1 MKSAAFSLPLFTHQP
16 GQSAAEL
23 QVAELRRELAAS
35 HQREQQLQA
44 RNCACHNNDD
54 DARQALIRQ
63 VTDTSPHVM
72 YVRDAQG
79 QLIFRNRAFDELAER
94 SHHAVTPLHLD
105 LTTTLDLPDWEVA
118 YHAVLSQQQA
128 VAQESAYTLADGQVL
143 WFKLNK
149 LPLPQPDGTTHVL
162 TIATDITEV
171 KTARDTL
178 EQSEKRYRDLLA
190 HTQAL
195 IGTHDL
201 QGRMLS
207 VNPAVEELMGLPASA
222 IVGAHLTQAVPHAL
236 QSEVQQYLAEIST
249 SKHSQGVMKIVNQQN
264 DRHYVLFNNFRVDE
278 PGQEPYVVA
287 YGQDITERVQAERE
301 LHRAKREAEANAMAK
316 ENFLANMS
324 HEIRTP
330 MNGVL
335 GMAGLLAKTPL
346 DAQQRQYLDTILASG
361 RNLLAVLNDVLDM
374 AKISAGKLELEQIA
388 FDLGKSVRT
397 AAQTLA
403 YRAAEKGLAFDI
415 QPLVLPE
422 PVVVSDPYR
431 LNQVLLNL
439 LSNAIKFTEHGS
451 VTLGADVL
459 TDTPEAVTIC
469 FWVRDTGIGIP
480 VEKQQ
485 QIFENFTQAYTD
497 TTRRFG
503 GTGLGLAISRSLVEQ
518 LGGKLELSS
527 IPKQGSWFTFTL
539 TLPKAADQQVA
550 PTPPLPD
557 YQRLQGAR
565 VLLAED
571 SAVNRQLTTLILKNW
586 GIAVDSAVNGPNA
599 LALFQARVY
608 DAVLMDIQMPG
619 MSGLEVTEAIR
630 QSTDPAR
637 ASIPIIALTANAFRA
652 DRERYLQA
660 GMNDCLTKPFEETDL
675 YQKLVAQLFP
685 VTNHLP
691 AAVPTTAAAPSA
703 AESTEVA
710 ASLFDLSQ
718 LERNAHGNQE
728 FMRRMI
734 EVFLAEV
741 PVAAND
747 LQTAAA
753 AKDWLALTTLAHK
766 LKSTLKLFHITAA
779 FEHLLALED
788 PTTAPEAR
796 QVAAQSLGSLL
807 KRVCA
812 SLQQTVG

>member
-1 MKSAAFSLPLFTHQP
+1 MKSAASLIPLFTNQP

-35 HQREQQLQA
+35 HLREQQLQA
-44 RNCACHNNDD
+44 RNNFHDATN
-54 DARQALIRQ
+54 ARQALIGQ
-63 VTDTSPHVM
+63 ITDTSPHVV

-105 LTTTLDLPDWEVA
+105 LTETLNLPAWEVS
-118 YHAVLSQQQA
+118 YYTVLHQQQP
-128 VAQESAYTLADGQVL
+128 VTQESSYTLADGQVL
-143 WFKLNK
+143 WFKLDK
-149 LPLPQPDGTTHVL
+149 LPLPQPDGTVYVL

-171 KTARDTL
+171 KAARDTL
-178 EQSEKRYRDLLA
+178 EHSEKRYRDLLA

-222 IVGAHLTQAVPHAL
+222 IMGAHLTQAVPHAL
-236 QSEVQQYLAEIST
+236 QTEVQQYLTEIST
-249 SKHSQGVMKIVNQQN
+249 NKHSQGVMKIINQQN
-264 DRHYVLFNNFRVDE
+264 ERHYVLFNNFRVDE

-287 YGQDITERVQAERE
+287 YGQDITGRVQAERE
-301 LHRAKREAEANAMAK
+301 LHLAKREAEANARAK

-388 FDLGKSVRT
+388 FDLGKSIRT

-403 YRAAEKGLAFDI
+403 YRAAEKGLTFDI
-415 QPLVLPE
+415 QPLVLAE

-439 LSNAIKFTEHGS
+439 LSNAIKFTERGS
-451 VTLGADVL
+451 VTLGSDVL
-459 TDTPEAVTIC
+459 NDTSEAVTVR

-497 TTRRFG
+497 TARRFG
-503 GTGLGLAISRSLVEQ
+503 GTGLGLTISRSLVEQ

-527 IPKQGSWFTFTL
+527 TPGQGSWFTFTL

-550 PTPPLPD
+550 PAPPVPD

-565 VLLAED
+565 ILLAED

-599 LALFQARVY
+599 LALFQARTY

-637 ASIPIIALTANAFRA
+637 ASVPIIALTANAFRA

-691 AAVPTTAAAPSA
+691 APIPIAAAATPMA
-703 AESTEVA
+703 PTEPVA
-710 ASLFDLSQ
+710 PLFDLSQ

-734 EVFLAEV
+734 DVFLAEV

-753 AKDWLALTTLAHK
+753 TKDWLALTTLAHK
-766 LKSTLKLFHITAA
+766 LKSTLKLFQITAA
-779 FEHLLALED
+779 FDYLLALED
-788 PTTAPEAR
+788 PSTTPETR
-796 QVAAQSLGSLL
+796 QLAAQNLGSLL
-807 KRVCA
+807 ERVCA
-812 SLQQTVG
+812 ALHQTVG